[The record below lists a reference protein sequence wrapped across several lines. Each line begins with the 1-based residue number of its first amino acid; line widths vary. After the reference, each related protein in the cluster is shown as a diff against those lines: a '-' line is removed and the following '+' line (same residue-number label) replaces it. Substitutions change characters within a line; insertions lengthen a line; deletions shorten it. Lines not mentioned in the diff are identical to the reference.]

1 MADVDQRIALALAQ
15 LDSAAGSLLHADWDH
30 HSSAIAEATEALGH
44 VYLHIDA
51 VTGEFDAGPIW
62 KDPSRVL
69 LGDLPATVAP
79 LVELLERQTA
89 QIEASTADKSIF
101 SEPHI
106 LPPAE
111 VAAWGR
117 WKARLQHYRAV
128 LDEEFAKGEF
138 TKSVRLY
145 AEVTGPLVS
154 GVYPSSWEQFG
165 IFAHYGKPDATT
177 PATTVFMMALQ
188 YDLVSPF
195 HRWVADWG
203 SDVSAFVEAM
213 KRKVTEVIAALGEGA
228 VEGVQT
234 AGRWIFGG
242 LLLAG
247 AIWGAVKL
255 HETRSKR

>member
-1 MADVDQRIALALAQ
+1 MPDADQRIAHALVQ
-15 LDSAAGSLLHADWDH
+15 LDIAAGSLLHADWDH
-30 HSSAIAEATEALGH
+30 HSSAIAQATEALGQ

-51 VTGEFDAGPIW
+51 VTGEFDARPIW
-62 KDPSRVL
+62 QDPSRVL
-69 LGDLPATVAP
+69 FGDLPATVAP

-89 QIEASTADKSIF
+89 QIEASTADAKALN
-101 SEPHI
+101 EPHI

-128 LDEEFAKGEF
+128 LDEETAKGEL
-138 TKSVRLY
+138 TTSSRLF
-145 AEVTGPLVS
+145 EQVTGPLVS
-154 GVYPSSWEQFG
+154 GVYPAGWEPFG
-165 IFAHYGKPDATT
+165 IFSRYGKADATT

-188 YDLVSPF
+188 YELVSPF

-203 SDVSAFVEAM
+203 SDLSAFVDAL
-213 KRKVTEVIAALGEGA
+213 KRKATDAIRALGEGA
-228 VEGVQT
+228 IEGAQT

-255 HETRSKR
+255 HETRTQQ